1 MFLVRKRV
9 TKHKYVYISVAIV
22 SFLIGIVG
30 FVHGA
35 HYIYWGFS
43 IVALSVV
50 FYPTIFTWAVVF
62 SVSVVFSG
70 IYVWST
76 TQEVLKIIGGEKSY
90 VLSGDPFAYTLDVL
104 VVTILCWAIF
114 VTKPTLDQENA

>member
-1 MFLVRKRV
+1 MFLTRKRV
-9 TKHKYVYISVAIV
+9 TKHKYVYIAVAIV
-22 SFLIGIVG
+22 SFLMG
-30 FVHGA
+30 FVHGT
-35 HYIYWGFS
+35 HHIYWGFS

-50 FYPTIFTWAVVF
+50 FYPTIFNWAVVL

-70 IYVWST
+70 IYLWST

-90 VLSGDPFAYTLDVL
+90 VLSGDPVAYTLYVL

-114 VTKPTLDQENA
+114 VTKPTLGQENA